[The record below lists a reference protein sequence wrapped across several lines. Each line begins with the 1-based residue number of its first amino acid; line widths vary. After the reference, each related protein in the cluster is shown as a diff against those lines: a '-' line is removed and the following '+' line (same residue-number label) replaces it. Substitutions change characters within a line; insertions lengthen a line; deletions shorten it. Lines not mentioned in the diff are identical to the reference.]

1 MCQSLGKF
9 PHEFSECTQEE
20 IAYMTA
26 AWNAVHSADKKG
38 GK

>member
-9 PHEFSECTQEE
+9 PHEFGECTQEE

-26 AWNAVHSADKKG
+26 AWNGIHAEGKG